1 MSISTKNNWGK
12 ELGDQQISISK
23 TKKHSILQIKKPF
36 PKGISFPKFQANGN
50 LGCRTLSATMQNNRY
65 TRVK

>member
-23 TKKHSILQIKKPF
+23 TKKQFHFANKEA
-36 PKGISFPKFQANGN
+36 ISKRNQFSKISG
-50 LGCRTLSATMQNNRY
+50 
-65 TRVK
+65 KW